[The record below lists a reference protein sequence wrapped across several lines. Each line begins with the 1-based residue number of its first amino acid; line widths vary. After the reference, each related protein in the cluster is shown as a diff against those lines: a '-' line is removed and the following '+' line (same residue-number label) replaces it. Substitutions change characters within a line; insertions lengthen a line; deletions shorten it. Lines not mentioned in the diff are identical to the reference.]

1 VITLRLLAYTC
12 LRDGTFS
19 SQYFLLASKDG
30 GGKEVAYLIVLMELM
45 ELMELMYSSK
55 RLSGAPP
62 TDCMTTFQA
71 SKQV

>member
-1 VITLRLLAYTC
+1 MITLRLLAYTC

-45 ELMELMYSSK
+45 ELMYSSK
-55 RLSGAPP
+55 RLSGDPP